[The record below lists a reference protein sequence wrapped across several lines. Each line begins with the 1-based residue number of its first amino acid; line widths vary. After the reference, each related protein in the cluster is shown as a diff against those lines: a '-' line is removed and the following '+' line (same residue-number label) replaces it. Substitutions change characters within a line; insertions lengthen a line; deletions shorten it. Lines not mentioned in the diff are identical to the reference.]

1 MRQRTVRQDT
11 TKFKSGTLPLNMYQT
26 GEKIGEKLYFD
37 GAREERREAIE
48 GDKYSD

>member
-1 MRQRTVRQDT
+1 MRQRTVRQET

-37 GAREERREAIE
+37 GAREERREAID
-48 GDKYSD
+48 GDEYSN